1 MRIRENALCMLI
13 LLLGTAVS
21 AQTAGTRCED
31 KSWFCAD
38 PAPEYQY
45 EGHYIGHD
53 EPSLLFYSTTPGS
66 GNSYKVLL
74 RLPKDPPRLPLQDGT
89 GGTFN
94 FQLHPAF
101 WFGMAMCDTQSY
113 PEFTTTCTPDSDTNI
128 FTSTTPSDAHY
139 IGKHPG
145 TAFMEMQFY
154 PPGWAA
160 WPLGS
165 SCDGTHYCAALN
177 IDSLSVNPNT
187 GQANNDACLDG
198 LAGIEP
204 VNFAFVT
211 RSGVADSPGD
221 PLNFN
226 HFVPN
231 LATDLLMNPGD
242 VLLVDLHDSAA
253 GFQVVIT
260 DLTTGQTG
268 SMTASIANGFA
279 QVVFAP
285 SATSCTST
293 PYAFHPMY
301 STSSEDTSVPWAAHT
316 YNVAFSDEIGH
327 FEYCDQTDGTPGGS
341 CTLKGVNDPGGLD
354 SDDTFCFNASQSTR
368 IPISGCLGTDL
379 DFDGVPYQFTWP
391 GTLSNPGKDQQFN
404 PRAILFTSPL
414 ANGNTNYDRVAFETD
429 LPAIEG
435 SPQFACFFT
444 GIGCTNPPPGA
455 QFYPIFT
462 TRGGQGSCTWQLGG
476 PNIPGTKQTF
486 GGNST
491 AEYGNLL
498 SIPIVTPSGVEV
510 GFADYRQIL
519 TNNPCPS
526 NAAMDRSDN

>member
-1 MRIRENALCMLI
+1 MKIRETALCMLTV
-13 LLLGTAVS
+13 LLGTAAS
-21 AQTAGTRCED
+21 AQSAGTRCED

-53 EPSLLFYSTTPGS
+53 EPSLLFYSNTPGS

-74 RLPKDPPRLPLQDGT
+74 RLPKDPPRLPRQDGT

-101 WFGMAMCDTQSY
+101 WFGMAMCDTQSF
-113 PEFTTTCTPDSDTNI
+113 PESTTPCTPDSDTNI
-128 FTSTTPSDAHY
+128 FTSTDSADAKY

-154 PPGWAA
+154 PPGWASWA
-160 WPLGS
+160 IGGI

-177 IDSLSVNPNT
+177 IDSYSFNPNT
-187 GQANNDACLDG
+187 NQANNDACLNSV
-198 LAGIEP
+198 GIEP
-204 VNFAFVT
+204 VNFAFIT
-211 RSGVADSPGD
+211 KSGVADTAGD

-231 LATDLLMNPGD
+231 LANDLLMNPGD
-242 VLLVDLHDSAA
+242 VLLVDLNDSAA

-268 SMTASIANGFA
+268 SMTASTANGFA
-279 QVVFAP
+279 QVVFDP
-285 SATSCTST
+285 SATNCTST

-301 STSSEDTSVPWAAHT
+301 STASENTDVPWAAHS

-327 FEYCDQTDGTPGGS
+327 FEYCDQTDGTPGGA
-341 CTLKGVNDPGGLD
+341 CTLNGVNDPAGLD

-368 IPISGCLGTDL
+368 IPISGCVGGLDS

-391 GTLSNPGKDQQFN
+391 GTLSNSGKDHQFN

-429 LPAIEG
+429 LPAIE
-435 SPQFACFFT
+435 PACDPIS
-444 GIGCTNPPPGA
+444 GNGCTNPPPGA

-462 TRGGQGSCTWQLGG
+462 ARGGPGSCTWQLGG

-498 SIPIVTPSGVEV
+498 SRPFFVMPGTVELLY
-510 GFADYRQIL
+510 ADYRSVL
-519 TNNPCPS
+519 PNNPCPS
-526 NAAMDRSDN
+526 NAVMDLAD